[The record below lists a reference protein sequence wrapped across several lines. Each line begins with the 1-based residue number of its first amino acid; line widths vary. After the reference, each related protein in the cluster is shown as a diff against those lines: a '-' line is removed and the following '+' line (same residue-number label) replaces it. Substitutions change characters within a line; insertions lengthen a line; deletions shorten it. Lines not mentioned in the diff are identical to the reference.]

1 MKSKKQIMMIY
12 TRINGVETVKINTNL
27 VPVQPKKAGMKV
39 LFTAQDI
46 LAGRV

>member
-1 MKSKKQIMMIY
+1 MKKMIIAY
-12 TRINGVETVKINTNL
+12 VRINGVEKVAIDRKAL
-27 VPVQPKKAGMKV
+27 PKSEPKKAGMKV